1 MGGAGKCFVGGVNS
15 PNQILLVQKNQPK
28 KKKKKKKKISKET
41 VSDTLAQFLFLIKMI
56 DDGNDLNLSEFD
68 HSLVLVVFLLV
79 QVSAP
84 TCFS

>member
-1 MGGAGKCFVGGVNS
+1 MFCRRCKFTESDTPGTEKSA
-15 PNQILLVQKNQPK
+15 
-28 KKKKKKKKISKET
+28 KKKKKKKISKET